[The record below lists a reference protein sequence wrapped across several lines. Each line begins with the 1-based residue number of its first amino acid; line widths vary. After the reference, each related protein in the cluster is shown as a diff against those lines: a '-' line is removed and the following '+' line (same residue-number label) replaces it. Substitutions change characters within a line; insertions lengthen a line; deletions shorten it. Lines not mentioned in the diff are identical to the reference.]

1 MEHKFGIALV
11 RTDRIGHKIE
21 TQTTV
26 MQFGFST
33 QIEASQVID
42 KSRKHLDQV
51 HESLYTFEYA
61 PEFSEGLEIGNPL
74 PEFATL
80 NSPVSF

>member
-11 RTDRIGHKIE
+11 RTDRIGYKIE

-26 MQFGFST
+26 MQFGYST
-33 QIEASQVID
+33 QTEASQVLD
-42 KSRKHLDQV
+42 KSLKNLDRV
-51 HESLYTFEYA
+51 HEMLYTFEYA
-61 PEFSEGLEIGNPL
+61 AENSEGLEIGNPL

-80 NSPVSF
+80 HFPVSL

>member
-11 RTDRIGHKIE
+11 RTDRIGYKIE
-21 TQTTV
+21 TTTTV
-26 MQFGFST
+26 MQFGF
-33 QIEASQVID
+33 ED
-42 KSRKHLDQV
+42 CRKAEKVMDLVRKNIDQV
-51 HESLYTFEYA
+51 HESLYTFEYD
-61 PEFSEGLEIGNPL
+61 PELADGIEIGNPL